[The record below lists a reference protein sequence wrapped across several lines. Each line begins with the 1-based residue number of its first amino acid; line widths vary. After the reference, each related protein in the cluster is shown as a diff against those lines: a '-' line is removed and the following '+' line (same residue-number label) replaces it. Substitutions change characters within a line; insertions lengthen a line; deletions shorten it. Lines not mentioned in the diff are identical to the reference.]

1 MRLVGAPRGVRVSC
15 EGVDEEYRVVGG
27 LVHLA
32 PGLVGQGDLGK
43 VPSEL
48 RLERA
53 YGEVGFAL
61 EGRSVASAGPWF

>member
-32 PGLVGQGDLGK
+32 PGLVGQGYLPQAPAEFG
-43 VPSEL
+43 
-48 RLERA
+48 
-53 YGEVGFAL
+53 L
-61 EGRSVASAGPWF
+61 EGAYAVVGS